1 MANLIMQDTFEPYYA
16 GRERSAGKRA
26 RPTAGKKQKKAAA
39 TKQADH
45 AGKAELADRE
55 RTAPRAT
62 EH

>member
-16 GRERSAGKRA
+16 GRERSADKLA

-39 TKQADH
+39 TRQTDR
-45 AGKAELADRE
+45 AGKAELAEE